1 MKEKSVFKGKYFNGK
16 FGDIRVILD
25 KEKPEV
31 LFCAKDVA
39 KALGFANPSTSVRDI
54 CLNTRKEAHMTDGG
68 LQVLNFIDWGD
79 IYNLYKHS
87 KCEDKKEYID
97 CLVFIETDLF
107 DKHFVNYEDTHN
119 PDYMDLINR
128 IGARNEKADC
138 AEMLSVIIG
147 ALDALVERVREEYD
161 AEIKFGDISVDYKTV
176 HHFVLHNMEEDVA

>member
-87 KCEDKKEYID
+87 KCEDKKEYIVTVPD
-97 CLVFIETDLF
+97 AEPEAEASAAKEEVPAEETTAETDNN
-107 DKHFVNYEDTHN
+107 DW
-119 PDYMDLINR
+119 M
-128 IGARNEKADC
+128 
-138 AEMLSVIIG
+138 
-147 ALDALVERVREEYD
+147 
-161 AEIKFGDISVDYKTV
+161 
-176 HHFVLHNMEEDVA
+176 